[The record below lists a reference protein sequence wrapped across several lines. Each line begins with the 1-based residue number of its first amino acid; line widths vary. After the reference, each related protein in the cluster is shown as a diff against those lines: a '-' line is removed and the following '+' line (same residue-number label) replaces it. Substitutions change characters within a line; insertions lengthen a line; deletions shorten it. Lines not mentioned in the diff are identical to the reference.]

1 MKHPSCTHMIIPA
14 RTPTY
19 VVIGATGAGKTTH
32 IARMLAQR
40 PAAERWAVVVND
52 FGKATLDAAPGVLQG
67 EVVVRE
73 VTGCAC
79 CTSQVALRVA
89 LVDLLRRARPHRL
102 LIEAS
107 SAAEPEALLKLLREP
122 GIAQVI
128 DLQPA
133 ITLRP

>member
-1 MKHPSCTHMIIPA
+1 MIIPV
-14 RTPTY
+14 RTATH

-40 PAAERWAVVVND
+40 PPGERWAVVVND
-52 FGKATLDAAPGVLQG
+52 FGKTALDEAPGVREG
-67 EVVVRE
+67 DVVLRE

-107 SAAEPEALLKLLREP
+107 SAAEPEALLKVLREP
-122 GIAQVI
+122 GIAQAI
-128 DLQPA
+128 DLQPT

>member
-1 MKHPSCTHMIIPA
+1 MTIPVRTATH
-14 RTPTY
+14 
-19 VVIGATGAGKTTH
+19 VVTGATGAGKTTH

-40 PAAERWAVVVND
+40 PPAERWAVVVND
-52 FGKATLDAAPGVLQG
+52 FGKATLDEAPGVRQG

-107 SAAEPEALLKLLREP
+107 SAAEPEALLKVLREP
-122 GIAQVI
+122 GIAQAI
-128 DLQPA
+128 DLQPT